1 MDKLSIWLTGLV
13 MAVLAIVGLKL
24 AADARDLG
32 MTIFGSGL
40 FMFAALFGFGLLKSF
55 ADRFYDGREES

>member
-13 MAVLAIVGLKL
+13 MVVLAMLGLKL
-24 AADARDLG
+24 AADAKDIG

-40 FMFAALFGFGLLKSF
+40 FVFSVLFVLGLLKSF
-55 ADRFYDGREES
+55 ADRFYENQQH

>member
-13 MAVLAIVGLKL
+13 MVVLAMLGLKL
-24 AADARDLG
+24 AADAKDIG

-40 FMFAALFGFGLLKSF
+40 FVFSVLFVFGLLKSF
-55 ADRFYDGREES
+55 ADRFYETQEH